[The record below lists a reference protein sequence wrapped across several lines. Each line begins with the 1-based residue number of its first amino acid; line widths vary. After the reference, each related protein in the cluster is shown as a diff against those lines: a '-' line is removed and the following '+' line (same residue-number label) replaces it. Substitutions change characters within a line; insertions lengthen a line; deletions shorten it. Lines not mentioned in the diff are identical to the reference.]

1 MTVVIAD
8 SVADSVQEDK
18 KHTKRNM
25 DKNNGKLNPRHSM
38 SVIYAY
44 IGVVLG
50 VNVST
55 YGMCIHG
62 VSGHVSTKLSQN
74 WYPKPPNTSLLEKKT
89 LPGGL
94 KTVKDCANVIWL
106 V

>member
-50 VNVST
+50 VNVGI
-55 YGMCIHG
+55 YGIHG
-62 VSGHVSTKLSQN
+62 VSGNCKSPVHCLAS
-74 WYPKPPNTSLLEKKT
+74 PNRGPSEQ
-89 LPGGL
+89 G
-94 KTVKDCANVIWL
+94 TVRPDSVQER
-106 V
+106 